1 MINAERLCGHLD
13 GEFSVFLIGMR
24 VNRLWKLHKWVPVI
38 LAMARMIKELRT
50 TPDAG
55 LLSYEMWFGRTTI
68 MVQYW
73 RSAEQLLAYAKNQD
87 AAHYP
92 SWRAFNRAVSNNG
105 DVGIW
110 HETYLIAA
118 GAYEAIYVN
127 MPAFGLGRAGK
138 LLPATGSRATAAGR
152 LKGDAVVK
160 SDD

>member
-1 MINAERLCGHLD
+1 MINSERLSGHLD

-24 VNRLWKLHKWVPVI
+24 VNRLWKCHKWVPVI
-38 LAMARMIKELRT
+38 LAMTRMIKELRT

-73 RSAEQLLAYAKNQD
+73 RSSEQLLAYAKNHD

-92 SWRAFNRAVSNNG
+92 AWRAFNQSVGTSG

-110 HETYLIAA
+110 HETYLINP
-118 GAYEAIYVN
+118 GAFEAIYVN
-127 MPAFGLGRAGK
+127 MPVFGLGRAGE
-138 LLPATGSRATAAGR
+138 LLPATGSRATAVNRLVAGVI
-152 LKGDAVVK
+152 KQEVD
-160 SDD
+160 